1 MAADAPTPEPRHELA
16 LPLRDAVRAGLPI
29 HQRIVL
35 ERHLAGLSGSH
46 CARAMSWSH
55 TLWQELE
62 AGQRPPRREEL
73 PRIAKILGISVHRL
87 TGDLARATPGWK
99 PIGRPRT
106 RKATPAA

>member
-1 MAADAPTPEPRHELA
+1 MESLA
-16 LPLRDAVRAGLPI
+16 QQLRDTVRKGLPI
-29 HQRIVL
+29 HQRIEL

-46 CARAMSWSH
+46 CARAIGWSH

-62 AGQRPPRREEL
+62 AGQREPRHDEL
-73 PRIAKILGISVHRL
+73 PRIAKILGISVRRL
-87 TGDLARATPGWK
+87 TGGHAKTTPGWK

>member
-1 MAADAPTPEPRHELA
+1 VETLA
-16 LPLRDAVRAGLPI
+16 QQLRDTVRKGLPI
-29 HQRIVL
+29 HQRIEL

-46 CARAMSWSH
+46 CARAIGWSH

-62 AGQRPPRREEL
+62 AGQRAPRQEEL

-87 TGDLARATPGWK
+87 TGDLVKTIPGWK

-106 RKATPAA
+106 RKATGAA

>member
-1 MAADAPTPEPRHELA
+1 QQ
-16 LPLRDAVRAGLPI
+16 LRDTVRKGLPI
-29 HQRIVL
+29 HQRIEL

-46 CARAMSWSH
+46 CARAIGWSH

-62 AGQRPPRREEL
+62 AGQRAPRQGEL

-87 TGDLARATPGWK
+87 TGDLVKTIPGWK

-106 RKATPAA
+106 RKATGAA